1 MTKTDFLSLLKNKL
15 SIIEE
20 NELNDILNEYEQHIE
35 MKVQNDH
42 VTEEEAIKDFGD
54 IKELVADILE
64 SYHVKADYEINTK
77 EEKHSH
83 IKENAKEFGVNTK
96 NLVGGVFS
104 KSLNKIKS
112 FFKKCSDKVKS
123 IFKPKTRE
131 KEKEEVTDNKKTGK
145 FISAFKKFI
154 KNCIQF
160 LWKCII
166 IVWNLCIIGF
176 IIFVACF
183 GLIMLYISGTAL
195 VMLVQKY
202 PMWGILIVSISSIL
216 FCGAVIFGLYL
227 LIKQHK
233 VSKNKRNIKIAA
245 LGMALAGVLFGG
257 IGTGIGFVEFTS
269 FSYGG
274 EKVINQKEGMSYES
288 SVKIPME
295 NIDYIYLDFWI
306 GKSSDLEI
314 IYDDKIPFGVAEC
327 EITDNTDCEGY
338 RLHTYEDY
346 EDGKV
351 SGVYISAIR
360 ESNTVKEMMALK
372 DSLVEDIKNREF
384 SSYKPSDVTSIKL
397 FLNPS
402 MSSYIKK

>member
-35 MKVQNDH
+35 MKVQNDY

-274 EKVINQKEGMSYES
+274 EKVINQKEGMVYES

>member
-123 IFKPKTRE
+123 IFKLKTRE

-216 FCGAVIFGLYL
+216 FCGAVILGLYL

-233 VSKNKRNIKIAA
+233 VSEKKRNIKIAA

-274 EKVINQKEGMSYES
+274 EKVINQKEGMVYES

-338 RLHTYEDY
+338 MLDTYEDY
-346 EDGKV
+346 EYDKV
-351 SGVYISAIR
+351 SGVHISAFR
-360 ESNTVKEMMALK
+360 EPNTVKEMMALK

-384 SSYKPSDVTSIKL
+384 SSYRPSDVTSIKL

-402 MSSYIKK
+402 MNSYIKK

>member
-131 KEKEEVTDNKKTGK
+131 KKKEEVTDNKKTGK

-154 KNCIQF
+154 KNSLQF

-216 FCGAVIFGLYL
+216 FCGAVILGLYL

-233 VSKNKRNIKIAA
+233 VSEKKRNIKIAA

-274 EKVINQKEGMSYES
+274 EKVINQKEGMIYES
-288 SVKIPME
+288 SVEIPTE
-295 NIDYIYLDFWI
+295 NIDYIYLDFLTA
-306 GKSSDLEI
+306 KSSDLEI

-338 RLHTYEDY
+338 MLHIYEDY

-351 SGVYISAIR
+351 SGVHISAFR
-360 ESNTVKEMMALK
+360 EPNTVKEMMALK
-372 DSLVEDIKNREF
+372 DSLVEDIKNREL
-384 SSYKPSDVTSIKL
+384 SSYRPSDVTSIKL

-402 MSSYIKK
+402 MNSYIKK